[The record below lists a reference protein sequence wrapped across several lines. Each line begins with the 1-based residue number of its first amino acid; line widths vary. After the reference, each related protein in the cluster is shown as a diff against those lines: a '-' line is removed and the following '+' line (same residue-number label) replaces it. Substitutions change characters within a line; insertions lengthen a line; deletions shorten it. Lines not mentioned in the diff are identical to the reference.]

1 MTPGRGRCALPGWSG
16 CRTGR
21 RLLYCPAL
29 GNFVTPLGLGKK
41 SSQDM
46 SIDCK
51 HWAHFHCK
59 AFIFNY
65 LTSYWTWPGEMFMSI
80 ASIHHFSHIPHLELD
95 PKSLD
100 LLQKVLPIIMAVF
113 PQLLTLLARSPWSA
127 SLSWQRICAPHLLLA
142 LLLTLLLILLPILLL
157 ILLPMLDF
165 YLVLLRKM
173 LRQHLY
179 IANITRYCW
188 ENEAVSDSSWVSTNS

>member
-1 MTPGRGRCALPGWSG
+1 
-16 CRTGR
+16 
-21 RLLYCPAL
+21 
-29 GNFVTPLGLGKK
+29 
-41 SSQDM
+41 
-46 SIDCK
+46 
-51 HWAHFHCK
+51 
-59 AFIFNY
+59 
-65 LTSYWTWPGEMFMSI
+65 MFMSI

-95 PKSLD
+95 PMSLD

-188 ENEAVSDSSWVSTNS
+188 ENEAVSDSSWVSTNSWDNLQIVDHLHPAKLTLHGPSIPWNSKAVIFSV